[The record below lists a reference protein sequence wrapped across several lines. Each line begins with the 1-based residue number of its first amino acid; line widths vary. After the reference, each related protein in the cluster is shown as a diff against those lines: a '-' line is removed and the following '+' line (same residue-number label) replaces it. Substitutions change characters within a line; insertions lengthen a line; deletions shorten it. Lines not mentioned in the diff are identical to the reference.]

1 MPGNDVTSRPI
12 NLVLVLLL
20 IAVSAFAAYH
30 EGYFP
35 LISLLFGASIA
46 LGYAIAVWLAL
57 GEPTRR
63 YVSLILSIY
72 IIEYV
77 KESIGVRSEFWTYH
91 GAGGD
96 YDFGV
101 WMWVLAGVIVYTLAT
116 RVTVR
121 LVARTK
127 LSPPRWVNVVVFV
140 AVAAVIPAGLGPY
153 KAGAGALFVVF
164 YVVLFVAGIYA
175 CARMPFTLFAAL
187 VVTAWVVANLCEYA
201 GSMGSG
207 VWTYTHDPDYPPLFL
222 LFGCWP
228 LEIIA
233 QYSLSAFL
241 SSQPLDRYGSGP
253 GRASV

>member
-1 MPGNDVTSRPI
+1 MSGNDVKSRSI
-12 NLVLVLLL
+12 NLVVVLLL

-35 LISLLFGASIA
+35 LISLLFGASIV
-46 LGYAIAVWLAL
+46 LGFAIAVWLAV
-57 GEPTRR
+57 GEPARR
-63 YVSLILSIY
+63 FVALVLSIY

-77 KESIGVRSEFWTYH
+77 KESIGIRSGVWTYH
-91 GAGGD
+91 GIDGH

-101 WMWVLAGVIVYTLAT
+101 WMWVLAGLIVYTLAT

-127 LSPPRWVNVVVFV
+127 LSPPRWVNVVIFII
-140 AVAAVIPAGLGPY
+140 VAALIPAGLGPY
-153 KAGAGALFVVF
+153 RSGAGMLFIVF
-164 YVVLFVAGIYA
+164 YVVLFVVGVYA
-175 CARMPFTLFAAL
+175 SARMPFKLFAAL
-187 VVTAWVVANLCEYA
+187 VVTSWAVANLCEYA
-201 GSMGSG
+201 GSIGSG
-207 VWTYTHDPDYPPLFL
+207 VWTYNHNTDYPPLFL

-241 SSQPLDRYGSGP
+241 SSQPLDRFGSGP
-253 GRASV
+253 GGASI